1 MKRIT
6 VSLPDELVER
16 IKQVAGEGQVS
27 SYVATAIAEYQ
38 KRETLE
44 QILADW
50 EAETPITEE
59 MRRQAEAELD
69 EAGFAPLVQRDDRM
83 AG

>member
-16 IKQVAGEGQVS
+16 IRHAAGEGQVS
-27 SYVATAIAEYQ
+27 AYVAAA
-38 KRETLE
+38 
-44 QILADW
+44 LADYEQREALYDVLASW
-50 EAETPITEE
+50 QAETPVPEE
-59 MRRQAEAELD
+59 VRRQAEAELD
-69 EAGFAPLVQRDDRM
+69 DAGLLAPATPRRKR

>member
-16 IKQVAGEGQVS
+16 LKRVAGEGQVS
-27 SYVATAIAEYQ
+27 SYVAAALAEYLQ
-38 KRETLE
+38 RESLD

-50 EAETPITEE
+50 EAETPTTEE

-69 EAGFAPLVQRDDRM
+69 RAGFAPRVHRDHRL

>member
-16 IKQVAGEGQVS
+16 IRRAAGEGHVS

-38 KRETLE
+38 QRETLD
-44 QILADW
+44 QILAAW
-50 EAETPITEE
+50 EAETPTTEE
-59 MRRQAEAELD
+59 ARRQAKELLDQAGLAESV
-69 EAGFAPLVQRDDRM
+69 ERDDRM

>member
-16 IKQVAGEGQVS
+16 IKRVAGEGQVS
-27 SYVATAIAEYQ
+27 SYVAAALAEYL

-69 EAGFAPLVQRDDRM
+69 KAGLVTPADRDDRM

>member
-16 IKQVAGEGQVS
+16 LKRVAGEGQVS
-27 SYVATAIAEYQ
+27 SYVAAALAEYLQ
-38 KRETLE
+38 RETLE

-50 EAETPITEE
+50 ERETPTTDE
-59 MRRQAEAELD
+59 MRRQVQEEFD
-69 EAGFAPLVQRDDRM
+69 QAGLVDPDARHDRM

>member
-16 IKQVAGEGQVS
+16 TKSAAGEGQVS
-27 SYVATAIAEYQ
+27 SYVAAALAEYLG
-38 KRETLE
+38 RETLD

-59 MRRQAEAELD
+59 ARRQAKAELD
-69 EAGFAPLVQRDDRM
+69 QAGFDEPVERDDRM

>member
-16 IKQVAGEGQVS
+16 LKRVAGEGQVS
-27 SYVATAIAEYQ
+27 SYVAAALAEYLQ
-38 KRETLE
+38 RESLD

-50 EAETPITEE
+50 EAETPTTEE
-59 MRRQAEAELD
+59 MRRQAEAEL
-69 EAGFAPLVQRDDRM
+69 ERAGFAPRVHSDHRL

>member
-6 VSLPDELVER
+6 VSLPDDLVDR
-16 IKQVAGEGQVS
+16 IKRVAGEGHVS

-38 KRETLE
+38 EGETLD

-50 EAETPITEE
+50 EAETPTTDE

-69 EAGFAPLVQRDDRM
+69 KAGLVAPADRDDRM

>member
-16 IKQVAGEGQVS
+16 LKRVAGEGQVS
-27 SYVATAIAEYQ
+27 SYIAAAVAEYL
-38 KRETLE
+38 KRETLD

-50 EAETPITEE
+50 EAETPIPEE
-59 MRRQAEAELD
+59 LRRQVQEEFD
-69 EAGFAPLVQRDDRM
+69 QAGLVDPQTRPDRM

>member
-6 VSLPDELVER
+6 VSLPDQLVER
-16 IKQVAGEGQVS
+16 LKRVAAEGQVS
-27 SYVATAIAEYQ
+27 SYVAAALAEHLQ
-38 KRETLE
+38 RETLD

-50 EAETPITEE
+50 EAETPTTEE
-59 MRRQAEAELD
+59 MRRQAEVELD
-69 EAGFAPLVQRDDRM
+69 KAGFAPCVHRDDRM